1 MSEEILEEK
10 SEKKF
15 SRMAIGFLV
24 VLVLGVL
31 GSGVFAAYY
40 YGLHKNTAPSNKAD
54 EEVAML
60 VAQVG
65 KLIDLPEGEI
75 PTVATVADKTKLES
89 QNFFKKSENGDKVL
103 IYTESGR
110 AFLYRPSTKKIVDV
124 TVINVNEKTAEPI
137 APTAP
142 SIPGASEDPQIVPE
156 GEEQSEGEE
165 LLASESSLAPSVALY
180 NGTTKKGLTQR
191 QEDVILAGFKDVT
204 VLEKETA
211 NSTDYKKTL
220 VVDASGK
227 YPELVAS
234 LAKKYRA
241 ETVGLPEGER
251 ETAADVLIIFGEDQ
265 L

>member
-1 MSEEILEEK
+1 MSEEIPEEK

-15 SRMAIGFLV
+15 SKIAIGFLA

-31 GSGVFAAYY
+31 GSGLFAAYY
-40 YGLHKNTAPSNKAD
+40 YGLHKNTASSSKAD

-60 VAQVG
+60 VTQVG

-103 IYTESGR
+103 IYTESGK

-124 TVINVNEKTAEPI
+124 TMINVNEKTAEPVVP
-137 APTAP
+137 AVP
-142 SIPGASEDPQIVPE
+142 SMPGASEDPQIVPA
-156 GEEQSEGEE
+156 GEERSEGE
-165 LLASESSLAPSVALY
+165 AAVSEDPLVPSIALY
-180 NGTTKKGLTQR
+180 NGTTKKGLTQK
-191 QEDVILAGFKDVT
+191 QEDIILRGFGEVS

-220 VVDASGK
+220 VIDASGK

-241 ETVGLPEGER
+241 EVGSLPEGER
-251 ETAADVLIIFGEDQ
+251 ETAADILIIFGEDQ

>member
-1 MSEEILEEK
+1 MSEEIPEEK
-10 SEKKF
+10 SERKF

-40 YGLHKNTAPSNKAD
+40 YGLHKNIASSNPAD

-60 VAQVG
+60 VARVG

-103 IYTESGR
+103 IYTESGK

-124 TVINVNEKTAEPI
+124 TVINVNEKTAEPV
-137 APTAP
+137 APTVP
-142 SIPGASEDPQIVPE
+142 SIPGASEDPQIVSEE
-156 GEEQSEGEE
+156 GGESELESS
-165 LLASESSLAPSVALY
+165 APESSLVPSIALY
-180 NGTTKKGLTQR
+180 NGTTKKGLTQK
-191 QEDVILAGFKDVT
+191 QEDIVLKGFGEVS

-220 VVDASGK
+220 VVDVSGK
-227 YPELVAS
+227 YPDLVAS
-234 LAKKYRA
+234 LSKKYRA
-241 ETVGLPEGER
+241 EVGALPEGER
-251 ETAADVLIIFGEDQ
+251 ETVADILIIFGEDQ

>member
-40 YGLHKNTAPSNKAD
+40 YGLHKNTTLSNKAD

-103 IYTESGR
+103 IYTESGK

-124 TVINVNEKTAEPI
+124 TVINVNEKTTEPV

-156 GEEQSEGEE
+156 GSEKSDMESSV
-165 LLASESSLAPSVALY
+165 SESSAIPNVALY

-241 ETVGLPEGER
+241 EVGVLPEGER